1 MRDFR
6 DLDVWKKSIDLVEK
20 IYSITGNFPKSEIYG
35 LGQQLKRAVV
45 SISSNISEGC
55 GRRTSKD
62 FAQFLYNAF
71 GSIKEVECQLIIA
84 NRLGYLR
91 GDAFE
96 EIMNEVNDVG
106 KILRGFINYTFRRNV
121 R

>member
-6 DLDVWKKSIDLVEK
+6 DLDVWKKSIDLVER
-20 IYSITGNFPKSEIYG
+20 IYEVTQSFPKQEIYG
-35 LGQQLKRAVV
+35 LTSQIRRAAV

-62 FAQFLYNAF
+62 FVQFLYNAF

-84 NRLGYLR
+84 SRLKYI
-91 GDAFE
+91 DKNVFDD
-96 EIMNEVNDVG
+96 ISNELNDIG
-106 KILRGFINYTFRRNV
+106 KMLRGFIKYISEKEIK
-121 R
+121 